1 MGFFDGFGSALFGGV
16 SSLLGGLFAQDKTD
30 ERQEA
35 AQVFNAAEA
44 EKNREFQERMSSTAF
59 QRGMADMKSAGL
71 NPILAYQKGGASSP
85 SGAMAST
92 TYTPASDVV
101 SPAVSSA
108 LAARRLDT
116 ELDNMEQQ
124 NKNLKAEQ
132 LRIFADTALRMS
144 QDRSVAADTALKQ
157 EALGAARRENIKGQ
171 IDESIYKST
180 GGKVLRGI
188 GTAIKEIS
196 PFIDSSAKTKSL
208 FRGYDF

>member
-1 MGFFDGFGSALFGGV
+1 MGFFDGLGSAIFGGISSLFGGL
-16 SSLLGGLFAQDKTD
+16 SAQDKTD

-44 EKNREFQERMSSTAF
+44 EKNRQFQEQMSSTAY
-59 QRGMADMKSAGL
+59 QRGMADMKKAGL
-71 NPILAYQKGGASSP
+71 NPILAYQKSGASSP
-85 SGAMAST
+85 TGATAST
-92 TYTPASDVV
+92 SYTPASDVV

-144 QDRSVAADTALKQ
+144 QDRSVAADTALKS

-171 IDESIYKST
+171 IDEKIYNTT
-180 GGKVLRGI
+180 GGKILRTL
-188 GTAIKEIS
+188 GTAVKEIS

>member
-1 MGFFDGFGSALFGGV
+1 MFGIDDLLMGGL
-16 SSLLGGLFAQDKTD
+16 SLAGGLFAQSKTD
-30 ERQEA
+30 ERQREA
-35 AQVFNAAEA
+35 QEFNAAEA
-44 EKNREFQERMSSTAF
+44 AENRAFQERMSSTAY
-59 QRGMADMKSAGL
+59 QRAMADMKKAGL

-85 SGAMAST
+85 TGATAST
-92 TYTPASDVV
+92 SFTPASDVV

-108 LAARRLDT
+108 QAARRLDT

-144 QDRSVAADTALKQ
+144 QDRSVAADTALKK

-171 IDESIYKST
+171 IDEDIYKTT
-180 GGKVLRGI
+180 GGKVLRTL
-188 GTAIKEIS
+188 GTAVKEIS